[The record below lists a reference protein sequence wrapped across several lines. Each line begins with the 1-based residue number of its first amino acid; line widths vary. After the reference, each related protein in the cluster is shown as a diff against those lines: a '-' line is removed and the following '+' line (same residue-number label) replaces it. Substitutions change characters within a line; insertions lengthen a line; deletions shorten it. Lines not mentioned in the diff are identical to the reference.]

1 MEEGTILKRRT
12 VITTE
17 NGEQSKESTGA
28 DSEKCNTEAIRDTQN
43 EDEELEDE
51 KKQSEQWMKYKAL
64 SFKQKYRMEKSAKV
78 PSVREYSS
86 TFISFNIFQTI
97 TGCHHLSRRQAQ
109 DYSNLIQQVLL
120 QNRVI

>member
-51 KKQSEQWMKYKAL
+51 KKQSEQWMKYKAM
-64 SFKQKYRMEKSAKV
+64 SFKEKYRMEKSAKV
-78 PSVREYSS
+78 PSVRE
-86 TFISFNIFQTI
+86 
-97 TGCHHLSRRQAQ
+97 
-109 DYSNLIQQVLL
+109 
-120 QNRVI
+120 